1 MAVDPRQ
8 RQARQR
14 QGLEIEY
21 QEVCR
26 SHAAI
31 TDFRGKLLALLP
43 IASGTGLFLLL
54 RQPPDWPFLA
64 AIGVFGFAVSLG
76 LFVYELRNI
85 QECKE
90 LIRQGRQIEG
100 LFNLPRD
107 VQRFGKKPPARGNGL
122 LGAEGAGWIIYTA
135 IICGWIFVAVEATR
149 IDAWVRLSLPIVFVA
164 ILIAK
169 FAPRKATNSQV

>member
-1 MAVDPRQ
+1 MAVDPQ
-8 RQARQR
+8 QLQA
-14 QGLEIEY
+14 LEIEY

-64 AIGVFGFAVSLG
+64 AIGVFGFAVTLG

-100 LFNLPRD
+100 LFNLPTD
-107 VQRFGKKPPARGNGL
+107 VQRFGNKPLARGNGL
-122 LGAEGAGWIIYTA
+122 LGAEGLAGSYIQ
-135 IICGWIFVAVEATR
+135 
-149 IDAWVRLSLPIVFVA
+149 LS
-164 ILIAK
+164 
-169 FAPRKATNSQV
+169 FAGGFLLQLKRRELMLGYGCHCR